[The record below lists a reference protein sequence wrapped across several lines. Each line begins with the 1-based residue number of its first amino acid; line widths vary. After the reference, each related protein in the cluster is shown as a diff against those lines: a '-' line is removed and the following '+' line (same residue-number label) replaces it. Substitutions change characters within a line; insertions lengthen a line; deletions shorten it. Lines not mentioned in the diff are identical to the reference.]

1 MSGNGN
7 IDLLCLDTSLFI
19 YFLEQNPKF
28 YKASEVY
35 FNKLEKRTI
44 KAVTTILTLT
54 EILSYEN
61 LIIPEDKIITEFFN
75 TPNLTVLEVNQQIAV
90 EAARIRR
97 EYKFKLADSIQLAT
111 AKYSKAKAF
120 ITNDEGLKKF
130 KELKVIL
137 LSELR

>member
-1 MSGNGN
+1 MSGNVN

-28 YKASEVY
+28 YQTSEAY
-35 FNKLEKRTI
+35 FSKLEKRTI

-61 LIIPEDKIITEFFN
+61 LIIPEDKIITEFFS
-75 TPNLTVLEVNQQIAV
+75 TPNLSVIEVNQEIAV

-120 ITNDEGLKKF
+120 ITNDDRLKKF
-130 KELKVIL
+130 KELRIVL
-137 LSELR
+137 LTDL

>member
-7 IDLLCLDTSLFI
+7 IDLVCLDTSLFI

-28 YKASEVY
+28 YQTSEVY
-35 FNKLEKRTI
+35 FSKLEKGTI
-44 KAVTTILTLT
+44 KAVTTILSLT

-61 LIIPEDKIITEFFN
+61 LMIPEDKIIIEFFA
-75 TPNLTVLEVNQQIAV
+75 TPNLIVVEVNQAIAV

-111 AKYSKAKAF
+111 AKCARARAF
-120 ITNDEGLKKF
+120 ITNDERLKKF

-137 LSELR
+137 LSKLK